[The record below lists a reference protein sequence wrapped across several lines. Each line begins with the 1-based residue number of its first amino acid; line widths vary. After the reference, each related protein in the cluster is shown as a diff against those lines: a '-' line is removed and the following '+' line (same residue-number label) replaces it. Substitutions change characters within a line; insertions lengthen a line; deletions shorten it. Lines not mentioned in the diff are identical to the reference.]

1 MHLNY
6 LGLILL
12 FLLAACS
19 EPPPVITPPPPD
31 VESPKLSLAG
41 ETSRV
46 VTGAS
51 VTLEG
56 QLGSDATSFIYRL
69 NGGEAKD
76 VLASV
81 VEGAFKIVI
90 EGLAPGT
97 TTITLEATDAA
108 GNKTVSEAVTVVL
121 VDLNGTWGSQ
131 QALYRICTVRVKTA
145 LVLKLASGSDGFT
158 GSLTT
163 GFGGDYKVSPL
174 TFQLSET
181 GLVEAPVSFPSEF
194 QGEPAIL
201 GSLRL
206 QLKDMTL
213 TAQLVYNDGQRCN
226 PNDETP
232 QDVVVEATLKK
243 DVDVP
248 PPPPDD
254 TLEPNNDQAQAS
266 DISLTNG
273 KDLVL
278 VYKNR
283 DWFKIVLTG
292 PSIIKMPFTTTQ
304 RGAGATLRLYDARGL
319 VGEAFQVRSTT
330 KPENQAIWGV
340 AAGTYYLEV
349 QGYPYPITQ
358 ASMPYRLSFSAV
370 VTPDAPFE
378 PNDSAAKAFNIT
390 LPFRANLYLQEKD
403 QDWFKF
409 TLQKESSLTFGA
421 IVAGSSLYN
430 SSLKLIA
437 TDQDFFFLE
446 PLLPGTYYLKIEELG
461 GAIPYTL
468 SLSAK
473 PVPVSVAQP

>member
-12 FLLAACS
+12 FLLVACS

-56 QLGSDATSFIYRL
+56 QLGPDATSFVYRL

-108 GNKTVSEAVTVVL
+108 GNKTVSEAVTVAV
-121 VDLNGTWGSQ
+121 VDVRGTWGSHKAVYQ
-131 QALYRICTVRVKTA
+131 ICNRKITSV
-145 LVLKLASGSDGFT
+145 LVVTLTETEAGLT

-163 GFGGDYKVSPL
+163 GFGGDYKVSAL
-174 TFQLSET
+174 TGQFDKSGLLET
-181 GLVEAPVSFPSEF
+181 PVRFPAEF
-194 QGEPAIL
+194 AGEPEIE
-201 GSLRL
+201 GQVRL
-206 QLKDMTL
+206 QLTEAAL
-213 TAQLVYNDGQRCN
+213 TAELAYNDGQRCD

-232 QDVVVEATLKK
+232 VNVVVKGTLLKG
-243 DVDVP
+243 VAVP

-266 DISLTNG
+266 DISLANG

-358 ASMPYRLSFSAV
+358 ASMPYRLSLSAV

-409 TLQKESSLTFGA
+409 TLQTESSLTFGA
-421 IVAGSSLYN
+421 IVAGSSLYD

-446 PLLPGTYYLKIEELG
+446 PLLPGMYYLKIEELG

-473 PVPVSVAQP
+473 PVAKP